1 MFGLREQEVRVVK
14 EVLAKYDAVQEA
26 LVFGTRAKNDCKCSS
41 VVQIA
46 IKGENVTQSLAYDI
60 AYDLNEETLIPYCF
74 EVICYNLLKEERLKD
89 AIEQEGIS
97 FYEKK

>member
-1 MFGLREQEVRVVK
+1 MFGLREQEVRIIR

-41 VVQIA
+41 VVKIA
-46 IKGENVTQSLAYDI
+46 LKGENVTQSLAYDI

-74 EVICYNLLKEERLKD
+74 EVICYNLLKTERFKD
-89 AIEQEGIS
+89 EIEKEGIV
-97 FYEKK
+97 FYEKR